1 MKNIWSKISQNY
13 SIIYKGL
20 LFLASLVVLVSFFPK
35 EGKFKYEYT
44 RGRPWP
50 HQDFIAPF
58 DFAILKPDEEI
69 EKEKQDIRS
78 NIEIYFN
85 FDLEANESKRKAFA
99 EQFEKS
105 WFNKYNDGQ
114 AKENLKRR
122 TLDYGLNALSKIHT
136 KGVIQSIPE
145 LDNKPVDFPITLII
159 QNTAEKVK
167 LSDFYTIQSAYEAM
181 MKNLNQSEF
190 IDKELLKNLLE
201 EFITQNVFYN
211 EQVTSAELQKKLDQI
226 STTRGMVQ
234 EGERIISKGEVISNA
249 KYQILE
255 SLRKEYEVRLGGGTN
270 YFLILAGQVILVS
283 ISLLVLVAFLF
294 FFRKDLL
301 QDNKK
306 VVLIL
311 LTIIL
316 MVFMTSLALNF
327 GQEYIFLVPLC
338 IAPILIRVFFDTRLA
353 LYVFII
359 TIILIGFLVPNSFQ
373 FVFMQLISGIIT
385 IFSIVSLQRRAQFLF
400 TSLVIFIA
408 YSVIY
413 TGLNLMQEGSFEEIR
428 VINFAMFAG
437 SAFLILLAY
446 PLIYLFE
453 KIFGLVTD
461 VTLLELS
468 DTNSKLLRELSMKA
482 PGTFQHSLQ
491 VANLAEEC
499 IFVIGGN
506 ALLTRTGALYHDIGK
521 MDNPIYFIENQ
532 VTGINP
538 HDELT
543 FEESA
548 GIIIDHVILGIE
560 KARKAKL
567 PDQII
572 DFIRTHHGT
581 RKVEYFYIMHQ
592 KDNPDEIIDER
603 QFTYPGPIPF
613 SKETSV
619 VMMADSVEAAS
630 RSLKLIDEKTISSLV
645 ENIINKQM
653 ETAQFSNSNITLR
666 DINKVKKI
674 LKRKLMNIYH
684 IRIEYPT

>member
-1 MKNIWSKISQNY
+1 MKNFWSTISRNY
-13 SIIYKGL
+13 RVIYKIV
-20 LFLASLVVLVSFFPK
+20 LFLISLVVLVSFFPE

-50 HQDFIAPF
+50 HQDLIAPF
-58 DFAILKPDEEI
+58 DFAILKSAEEI
-69 EKEKQDIRS
+69 EKEKQDVIMS
-78 NIEIYFN
+78 TEIYFDFQPEVMLN
-85 FDLEANESKRKAFA
+85 KQKTFTEKFRKAWLTKYSP
-99 EQFEKS
+99 EQNDKEK
-105 WFNKYNDGQ
+105 K
-114 AKENLKRR
+114 AATEKA
-122 TLDYGLNALSKIHT
+122 GLSILSKLYTRGI
-136 KGVIQSIPE
+136 IQLVPQV
-145 LDNKPVDFPITLII
+145 DAKPDDFPINLII
-159 QNTAEKVK
+159 SQIAEKAV
-167 LSDFYTIQSAYEAM
+167 LSDFYTIQSAYTEM
-181 MKNLNQSEF
+181 IRQLNNSDN
-190 IDKELLKNLLE
+190 IDKDLLLRLLE
-201 EFITQNVFYN
+201 DAITHNVTFN
-211 EQVTSAELQKKLDQI
+211 ERMTTAELQKRMEQI
-226 STTRGMVQ
+226 SLTRGMVQ
-234 EGERIISKGEVISNA
+234 EGERIISKGEVLTPI
-249 KYQILE
+249 KFQILE
-255 SLRKEYEVRLGGGTN
+255 SLRQEYESRRGVDTN
-270 YFLILAGQVILVS
+270 YILILFGQIILVML
-283 ISLLVLVAFLF
+283 SLLVLVFFLY
-294 FFRKDLL
+294 FFRKDVLD
-301 QDNKK
+301 DNKK

-316 MVFMTSLALNF
+316 MVFATSIALNT

-338 IAPILIRVFFDTRLA
+338 IVPIIIRVFFDTRLA

-385 IFSIVSLQRRAQFLF
+385 IFSIVSLQRRSQFLF
-400 TSLVIFIA
+400 TSLVIFIS
-408 YSVIY
+408 YSLIY
-413 TGLNLMQEGSFEEIR
+413 TGLNLIQEGSFDGIKT
-428 VINFAMFAG
+428 INYAMFSG
-437 SAFLILLAY
+437 SALLILLAY

-453 KIFGLVTD
+453 KLFGLVTD

-482 PGTFQHSLQ
+482 PGSFQHSLQ

-499 IFVIGGN
+499 IYVIGGN

-521 MDNPIYFIENQ
+521 MDNPLYFIENQ
-532 VTGINP
+532 VTGVNP

-548 GIIIDHVILGIE
+548 GIIIDHVINGIE

-581 RKVEYFYIMHQ
+581 RKVEYFYLMHQ
-592 KDNPDEIIDER
+592 KDNPDEAIDER

-630 RSLKLIDEKTISSLV
+630 RSLKLIDEKTISNLV
-645 ENIINKQM
+645 ETIINKQV
-653 ETAQFSNSNITLR
+653 ETGQFSNSNITLR
-666 DINKVKKI
+666 DITMTKKI

-684 IRIEYPT
+684 IRIEYPS

>member
-1 MKNIWSKISQNY
+1 MV
-13 SIIYKGL
+13 
-20 LFLASLVVLVSFFPK
+20 SLVVLVSFFPK

-50 HQDFIAPF
+50 HQDLIAPF

-69 EKEKQDIRS
+69 EKEKQEIRQ
-78 NIEIYFN
+78 NLEYYFD
-85 FDLEANESKRKAFA
+85 FDLEANEQKRKLFT

-105 WFNKYNDGQ
+105 WFNKYNDAQ
-114 AKENLKRR
+114 AKENMKRR
-122 TLDYGLNALSKIHT
+122 TLERGLNILSKIHT
-136 KGVIQSIPE
+136 KGVIQSVPE
-145 LDNKPVDFPITLII
+145 LDEKPGDFPIILII
-159 QNTAEKVK
+159 QNTAEKAK
-167 LSDFYTIQSAYEAM
+167 LSDFYTIRGAYEAM
-181 MKNLNQSEF
+181 VKSVNESEF
-190 IDKELLKNLLE
+190 SDKELLKNLLE
-201 EFITQNVFYN
+201 EFIVQNVIYN
-211 EQVTSAELQKKLDQI
+211 ERVTSAELQKKLEQI
-226 STTRGMVQ
+226 STTRGMIQ
-234 EGERIISKGEVISNA
+234 EGERIISKGEVLSNT

-255 SLRKEYEVRLGGGTN
+255 SLRKEYEVRLGGDTN
-270 YFLILAGQVILVS
+270 YYLILAGQVILVA
-283 ISLLVLVAFLF
+283 ISMLVLAFFLF
-294 FFRKDLL
+294 FFRKDVLM
-301 QDNKK
+301 DNKK

-311 LTIIL
+311 LTINL
-316 MVFMTSLALNF
+316 MVFITSITLKF
-327 GQEYIFLVPLC
+327 GQEYIYLVPLC
-338 IAPILIRVFFDTRLA
+338 IVPILIRVFFDTRLA

-385 IFSIVSLQRRAQFLF
+385 IFSIVSLQKRAQFLF
-400 TSLVIFIA
+400 TSLVVFLS

-413 TGLNLMQEGSFEEIR
+413 TGLNLIQEGSLDEIR
-428 VINFAMFAG
+428 AVNYAMFAG

-499 IFVIGGN
+499 IYVIGGDVM
-506 ALLTRTGALYHDIGK
+506 LTRTGALYHDIGK

-532 VTGINP
+532 ITGVNP

-560 KARKAKL
+560 KAKKAKL

-592 KDNPDEIIDER
+592 KDNPDEVIDEK

-630 RSLKLIDEKTISSLV
+630 RSLKVIDEKTISSLV
-645 ENIINKQM
+645 ESIINKQM
-653 ETAQFSNSNITLR
+653 ETGQFSNSNITLR
-666 DINKVKKI
+666 DINQVKKI

-684 IRIEYPT
+684 IRIEYPA